1 MKLEK
6 GNFFKLWLPTRA
18 SAGRLVF
25 ENPTD
30 NTLRQDADKSVITAF
45 VYDEQTVEKLILSEI
60 GQCKRLIDSQKKVWI
75 NIDGLRRNE
84 VGQICKEF
92 GIHQLIEEDI
102 LSVDQ
107 RPKSDIFE
115 DFVYCLLYQL
125 YLENDAFNELKREQI
140 SMVLGKN
147 FVLTFQEEATR
158 DAFGDIRKRLQ
169 SPLSKVRQLGAD
181 FLYYSLVDA
190 VVDDYFTTM
199 DSYGEKL
206 ERGESQL
213 IRTNAQ
219 MRMSYI
225 LFLRKELLL
234 FRRTIYPARDVISS
248 LNKNE
253 NALFNA
259 KTLRYLKDIYDH
271 ILQAVE
277 MVENYREGMS
287 NLQDLHMN
295 MANLKMNE
303 SMKVMAIVTCLL
315 APATV
320 IGGIFG
326 MNFAQ
331 IPLLHNTYGFA
342 VAVALML
349 LIPIWMIF
357 VFKKRG
363 WF

>member
-30 NTLRQDADKSVITAF
+30 VTLRQDAERSVITAY
-45 VYDEQTVEKLILSEI
+45 VYDEQSVKKHLLQEVEA
-60 GQCKRLIDSQKKVWI
+60 CKQLLEGTKKVWI
-75 NIDGLRRNE
+75 NIDGLRRSD
-84 VGQICKEF
+84 VAQICKEF
-92 GIHQLIEEDI
+92 AIHQLIEEDI
-102 LSVDQ
+102 ISVDQ
-107 RPKSDIFE
+107 RPKSDIFD
-115 DFVYCLLYQL
+115 DFVFCLLYQL
-125 YLENDAFNELKREQI
+125 YLGKNDFNELKREQV

-158 DAFGDIRKRLQ
+158 DAFGDIRKRLESPQ
-169 SPLSKVRQLGAD
+169 SKIRQNGSD

-190 VVDDYFTTM
+190 IVDDYFTTM
-199 DSYGEKL
+199 DAYGEKL
-206 ERGESQL
+206 EKGESQL

-234 FRRTIYPARDVISS
+234 FRRTIFPARDVISS

-253 NALFNA
+253 NALFKE
-259 KTLRYLKDIYDH
+259 KTLRYLKDVYDH

-303 SMKVMAIVTCLL
+303 SMKVMAVVTCLL

-326 MNFAQ
+326 MNFSR
-331 IPLLHNTYGFA
+331 IPLLHDPYGFA

-349 LIPIWMIF
+349 LIPIWMVFIF
-357 VFKKRG
+357 RKRG

>member
-1 MKLEK
+1 MKLDK

-45 VYDEQTVEKLILSEI
+45 RYDESTIEKLDLSEI
-60 GQCKRLIDSQKKVWI
+60 GQCKKLMDTHKKVWI
-75 NIDGLRRNE
+75 NIDGLRRTE

-92 GIHQLIEEDI
+92 NIHQLIEEDI
-102 LSVDQ
+102 VSVDQ
-107 RPKSDIFE
+107 RPKSDIFD
-115 DFVYCLLYQL
+115 DFVYILLYQL
-125 YLENDAFNELKREQI
+125 YLDDDPFNELKREQI

-158 DAFGDIRKRLQ
+158 DAFEEVRKRMQ
-169 SPLSKVRQLGAD
+169 VSTSKIRQMGSD

-190 VVDDYFTTM
+190 IVDDYFTTM

-234 FRRTIYPARDVISS
+234 FRRTIFPARDVVSS

-326 MNFAQ
+326 MNFSQ
-331 IPLLHNTYGFA
+331 IPLLHDPYGFI
-342 VAVALML
+342 VAVTLML

-357 VFKKRG
+357 VFRKRG

>member
-1 MKLEK
+1 MKLETS
-6 GNFFKLWLPTRA
+6 NFFKLWLPTRA

-30 NTLRQDADKSVITAF
+30 NTLRKDADKVVITAH
-45 VYDEQTVEKLILSEI
+45 VYDEHTIEKMDLQEI
-60 GQCKRLIDSQKKVWI
+60 SQCKSLIDPQKKVWI
-75 NIDGLRRNE
+75 NIDGLRRSE
-84 VGQICKEF
+84 VGKICKEF
-92 GIHQLIEEDI
+92 SIHQLIEEDI

-115 DFVYCLLYQL
+115 DFVYILLYQL
-125 YLENDAFNELKREQI
+125 YLDGQFNELRREQI

-158 DAFGDIRKRLQ
+158 DAFGEVRKRLQ
-169 SPLSKVRQLGAD
+169 SSVSKVRQYGSD

-206 ERGESQL
+206 EKGESQL

-234 FRRTIYPARDVISS
+234 FRRTIFPARDVISS

-326 MNFAQ
+326 MNFSR
-331 IPLLHNTYGFA
+331 IPLLHNTYGFVIA
-342 VAVALML
+342 VAIML
-349 LIPIWMIF
+349 LIPLWMII
-357 VFKKRG
+357 VFRKRG

>member
-1 MKLEK
+1 MKLDIES
-6 GNFFKLWLPTRA
+6 FFKFILPFRD
-18 SAGRLVF
+18 SSSSLVF

-30 NTLRQDADKSVITAF
+30 NTLRKDA
-45 VYDEQTVEKLILSEI
+45 EQTVITVYAYNADELLTYSLNDIKECQQFVRS
-60 GQCKRLIDSQKKVWI
+60 DKVIWI
-75 NIDGLRRNE
+75 NVDGLRRAE
-84 VGQICKEF
+84 VNSLCKIF
-92 GIHQLIEEDI
+92 NIHQLVEEDI

-107 RPKSDIFE
+107 RPKSDFFE
-115 DFVYCLLYQL
+115 EFVYCLLYQL
-125 YLENDAFNELKREQI
+125 YLDPDWNELKREQI
-140 SMVLGKN
+140 SMVLGNN

-158 DAFGDIRKRLQ
+158 DAFDEVRKRLNTKA
-169 SPLSKVRQLGAD
+169 SKVRQYGAD
-181 FLYYSLVDA
+181 FLYYALADA
-190 VVDDYFTTM
+190 IVDDYFGTM
-199 DSYGEKL
+199 DDYGEKL
-206 ERGESQL
+206 EKGESQL
-213 IRTNAQ
+213 IRSNAQ
-219 MRMSYI
+219 IRMSYI

-234 FRRTIYPARDVISS
+234 FRRTIFPARDVISS

-253 NALFNA
+253 NALFNS
-259 KTLRYLKDIYDH
+259 KTLRYLKDVYDH

-295 MANLKMNE
+295 QANLKMNE

-326 MNFAQ
+326 MNFGR
-331 IPLLHNTYGFA
+331 IPLLHNQYGFA
-342 VAVALML
+342 FAVAAML
-349 LIPIWMIF
+349 LIPIWMVY

>member
-1 MKLEK
+1 MKLDK
-6 GNFFKLWLPTRA
+6 GNFFKLWLPTRE

-30 NTLRQDADKSVITAF
+30 NTLRQDAEKVVITAY
-45 VYDEQTVEKLILSEI
+45 VYDQLSIEKLDLMEI
-60 GQCKRLIDSQKKVWI
+60 SQCRNLINTEKKVWI
-75 NIDGLRRNE
+75 NIDGLRRAE
-84 VGQICKEF
+84 VGQICRQF
-92 GIHQLIEEDI
+92 SIHQLIEEDI

-125 YLENDAFNELKREQI
+125 YLDGQFNELRREQI

-158 DAFGDIRKRLQ
+158 DAFEEVRKRLQ
-169 SPLSKVRQLGAD
+169 SATSKVRQYGSD

-206 ERGESQL
+206 EKGESQL

-234 FRRTIYPARDVISS
+234 FRRTIFPARDVISS

-326 MNFAQ
+326 MNFSR
-331 IPLLHNTYGFA
+331 IPLLHNTYGFLIA
-342 VAVALML
+342 VGIML
-349 LIPIWMIF
+349 LIPLWMII

>member
-6 GNFFKLWLPTRA
+6 GNFFKLWLPSREGATRP
-18 SAGRLVF
+18 LF

-30 NTLRQDADKSVITAF
+30 NTLRKDADKLVITAI
-45 VYDEQTVEKLILSEI
+45 VYDDFTIERLELQAISE
-60 GQCKRLIDSQKKVWI
+60 CRHLIDSNKKVWI
-75 NIDGLRRNE
+75 NIDGLRRAE
-84 VGQICKEF
+84 VGLICKAF
-92 GIHQLIEEDI
+92 NIHQLIEEDI

-107 RPKSDIFE
+107 RPKSDIFDE
-115 DFVYCLLYQL
+115 FVYCLLYQL
-125 YLENDAFNELKREQI
+125 YLDGPFNELRREQI
-140 SMVLGKN
+140 SLVLGKN
-147 FVLTFQEEATR
+147 YVLTFQEEANR
-158 DAFGDIRKRLQ
+158 DAFEDIRKRIQ
-169 SPLSKVRQLGAD
+169 SSTSKLRQLGAD
-181 FLYYSLVDA
+181 FLFYSLVDA
-190 VVDDYFTTM
+190 IVDDYFTTM

-206 ERGESQL
+206 EKGESQL

-234 FRRTIYPARDVISS
+234 FRRTIFPARDVISS

-253 NALFNA
+253 NALFNT

-303 SMKVMAIVTCLL
+303 SMKVMSIVTCLL

-326 MNFAQ
+326 MNFMH
-331 IPLLHNTYGFA
+331 IPLLHNAHGFA
-342 VAVALML
+342 IAVALML
-349 LIPIWMIF
+349 LIPLWMVF